1 MMPLSETNQLLAL
14 DLEYKLTVAH
24 RLNCWC
30 SEYLVQRRLV
40 LIPAVMEEA
49 KKRGEDPVDVFAEF
63 ARKLHAKKCSTPTP
77 GRIAALFAHIA
88 DSLKDEDELPAK

>member
-1 MMPLSETNQLLAL
+1 MTTELSEANQRVAV

-30 SEYLVQRRLV
+30 SEYLVRRREV
-40 LIPAVMEEA
+40 LIPEVMKEA
-49 KKRGEDPVDVFAEF
+49 KRRGEDPVDVFADF

-88 DSLKDEDELPAK
+88 DQLKDPA